1 MLIASAVAIATK
13 WVRVPYTL
21 ALVLVGLLISPM
33 HFLPTVHISPELIL
47 LILLPALL
55 FEAAWNLN
63 FERLRADLLPIL
75 ALSVVGVCLAVGLTG
90 GILHYVIAMP
100 WSVALLFGAMISATD
115 PVSVLALFKEAGLP
129 KRLSVLVEGESLLN
143 DGTAVVVFRILL
155 TIVAGSAVEMNS
167 GMLWSSVREFGF
179 VVVGGLA
186 VGAVVGL
193 ISATVTAYIND
204 HLLEITLT
212 TITAYGSYL
221 LAESFHVSPVIA
233 VLAAGLI
240 VGSYGRTTGM
250 TPTTQIAVTSFWE
263 YAAFVA
269 NSLVF
274 LLIGLEIRVSPL
286 TASAGMV
293 AWAVAAM
300 LVSRVV
306 TVYGVVGLTNL
317 LGAKVPL
324 RWQHV
329 LVWGGLRGSL
339 SIALVLSLPTS
350 LPSRSQL
357 PVLVFGTV
365 LFSLLVQGL
374 TLSPL
379 LKRLRLGQPQAS
391 VREYEL
397 VQAELMA
404 AAAKIGELDALLA
417 DGTVSQEVHRRL
429 REAAA
434 EDRGQLAK
442 SLRELQ
448 ILHPHIEQERLYRV
462 QAHLIDV
469 QKSRLSELLRDG
481 LISESTCRLLN
492 EKLDNATPSAH
503 R

>member
-1 MLIASAVAIATK
+1 
-13 WVRVPYTL
+13 
-21 ALVLVGLLISPM
+21 
-33 HFLPTVHISPELIL
+33 
-47 LILLPALL
+47 
-55 FEAAWNLN
+55 
-63 FERLRADLLPIL
+63 
-75 ALSVVGVCLAVGLTG
+75 
-90 GILHYVIAMP
+90 
-100 WSVALLFGAMISATD
+100 
-115 PVSVLALFKEAGLP
+115 
-129 KRLSVLVEGESLLN
+129 
-143 DGTAVVVFRILL
+143 
-155 TIVAGSAVEMNS
+155 
-167 GMLWSSVREFGF
+167 
-179 VVVGGLA
+179 
-186 VGAVVGL
+186 
-193 ISATVTAYIND
+193 
-204 HLLEITLT
+204 
-212 TITAYGSYL
+212 
-221 LAESFHVSPVIA
+221 
-233 VLAAGLI
+233 
-240 VGSYGRTTGM
+240 
-250 TPTTQIAVTSFWE
+250 
-263 YAAFVA
+263 
-269 NSLVF
+269 
-274 LLIGLEIRVSPL
+274 
-286 TASAGMV
+286 
-293 AWAVAAM
+293 
-300 LVSRVV
+300 
-306 TVYGVVGLTNL
+306 VGLTNL

-417 DGTVSQEVHRRL
+417 DGIVSQEVHRRL